1 MGLFNPNAFF
11 LSDVNLLLQ
20 LAILVVLILAVFF
33 RFRKNYLRHDATM
46 GIAVTLHTILIFAI
60 MVPSFASLVA
70 SVGNLLATS
79 MFVIISHAV
88 LGSLVELLGL
98 YLVLA
103 WALNRWNVKVCH
115 GNKRFMK
122 PTIILWL
129 IEIALGTYVYVL
141 LYVPL

>member
-1 MGLFNPNAFF
+1 
-11 LSDVNLLLQ
+11 VNLLLQ
-20 LAILVVLILAVFF
+20 LAILVLLILAFF
-33 RFRKNYLRHDATM
+33 YKSRQSYPKHGATM

-60 MVPSFASLVA
+60 MVPSFASLVG
-70 SVGNLLATS
+70 SLGNLPTTS
-79 MFVIISHAV
+79 MLVILLHAV

-103 WALNRWNVKVCH
+103 WALNRWNVTVCH

-129 IEIALGTYVYVL
+129 IEIALGTYVYIL
-141 LYVPL
+141 LYVSL

>member
-20 LAILVVLILAVFF
+20 LAILVALILAFF
-33 RFRKNYLRHDATM
+33 FKSRQRYLRHGATM
-46 GIAVTLHTILIFAI
+46 GIAVTLHTVLIFAI
-60 MVPSFASLVA
+60 MVPSFASLVG
-70 SVGNLLATS
+70 SFGNLLAPSALMILT
-79 MFVIISHAV
+79 HGV

-103 WALNRWNVKVCH
+103 WALHRWNVKVCH

-129 IEIALGTYVYVL
+129 IEIALGTYVYIL

>member
-1 MGLFNPNAFF
+1 
-11 LSDVNLLLQ
+11 
-20 LAILVVLILAVFF
+20 
-33 RFRKNYLRHDATM
+33 M
-46 GIAVTLHTILIFAI
+46 GIAVTLHTILIFSI
-60 MVPSFASLVA
+60 MVPSFASLVV
-70 SVGNLLATS
+70 SFGNLLWSSAL
-79 MFVIISHAV
+79 VILLHAV

-98 YLVLA
+98 YLVLG
-103 WALNRWNVKVCH
+103 WALNRWNVKVCV

>member
-1 MGLFNPNAFF
+1 MGLFNPNAYF

-20 LAILVVLILAVFF
+20 LAILVVLILAFLF
-33 RFRKNYLRHDATM
+33 KSKQSYLKHGATM
-46 GIAVTLHTILIFAI
+46 GIAVSLHTILIFAI
-60 MVPSFASLVA
+60 MVPSFASLMG
-70 SVGNLLATS
+70 SLGNLSGASALA
-79 MFVIISHAV
+79 ILSHAV
-88 LGSLVELLGL
+88 LGSAVEILGL

-103 WALNRWNVKVCH
+103 WALHRWNVKVCF

>member
-1 MGLFNPNAFF
+1 MGLFNPKAFF

-20 LAILVVLILAVFF
+20 LVILVVLILAVFF
-33 RFRKNYLRHDATM
+33 KSRQSYLRHGATM
-46 GIAVTLHTILIFAI
+46 GIAVTLHTVLIFSI
-60 MVPSFASLVA
+60 MVPSFASLVG
-70 SVGNLLATS
+70 SFGNLFWSSAL
-79 MFVIISHAV
+79 VILLHAV

-98 YLVLA
+98 YLVVA
-103 WALNRWNVKVCH
+103 WALNRWNVKVCF

-129 IEIALGTYVYVL
+129 IEIALGMYVYVL

>member
-1 MGLFNPNAFF
+1 M
-11 LSDVNLLLQ
+11 NLLLQ

-33 RFRKNYLRHDATM
+33 KSRKSYLRHGATM
-46 GIAVTLHTILIFAI
+46 AIAVTLHTILIFAV
-60 MVPSFASLVA
+60 MVPSFASLMG

-79 MFVIISHAV
+79 TLVILSHAV

-103 WALNRWNVKVCH
+103 WALNRWNVKVCF

-129 IEIALGTYVYVL
+129 IEIALGTYVYIL

>member
-33 RFRKNYLRHDATM
+33 KSRQNYLKHGATM
-46 GIAVTLHTILIFAI
+46 GIAVTLHTVLIFSI
-60 MVPSFASLVA
+60 MVPSFASLVGTF
-70 SVGNLLATS
+70 GNLPWPSAL
-79 MFVIISHAV
+79 VILLHAG

-103 WALNRWNVKVCH
+103 WALNHWNIKVCV
-115 GNKRFMK
+115 GNKRFMN

>member
-1 MGLFNPNAFF
+1 
-11 LSDVNLLLQ
+11 
-20 LAILVVLILAVFF
+20 
-33 RFRKNYLRHDATM
+33 M
-46 GIAVTLHTILIFAI
+46 GIAVTLHTVLIFAI
-60 MVPSFASLVA
+60 MVPSFASLVG
-70 SVGNLLATS
+70 SFGNLLWPSALA
-79 MFVIISHAV
+79 VLSHAV

-129 IEIALGTYVYVL
+129 IEIALGAYVYIL

>member
-1 MGLFNPNAFF
+1 MGLFNPNAYF

-33 RFRKNYLRHDATM
+33 KARQSYLRHGALM
-46 GIAVTLHTILIFAI
+46 GIAVTLHTVLIFSI
-60 MVPSFASLVA
+60 MVPSFASLVG
-70 SVGNLLATS
+70 SFGNLLWSSAL
-79 MFVIISHAV
+79 VILLHAV

-103 WALNRWNVKVCH
+103 WALNRWNVKVCF

>member
-20 LAILVVLILAVFF
+20 LAILVVLILAFF
-33 RFRKNYLRHDATM
+33 FKSRKSYLKHGATM
-46 GIAVTLHTILIFAI
+46 GIAVTLHTVLIFAI
-60 MVPSFASLVA
+60 MVPSFASLVG
-70 SVGNLLATS
+70 SFGNLLWPSALA
-79 MFVIISHAV
+79 VLSHAV

-129 IEIALGTYVYVL
+129 IEIALGAYVYIL

>member
-1 MGLFNPNAFF
+1 MGLFNPNAYV

-33 RFRKNYLRHDATM
+33 KSKQSYPRHGATM
-46 GIAVTLHTILIFAI
+46 GIAVTLHTILIFSI
-60 MVPSFASLVA
+60 MVPSFASLLG
-70 SVGNLLATS
+70 SFGNLLWPSAA
-79 MFVIISHAV
+79 VIVLHAG
-88 LGSLVELLGL
+88 LGSLVEILGL

-103 WALNRWNVKVCH
+103 WALNRWNVKICF

-129 IEIALGTYVYVL
+129 IEIALGIYVYVL

>member
-1 MGLFNPNAFF
+1 
-11 LSDVNLLLQ
+11 
-20 LAILVVLILAVFF
+20 
-33 RFRKNYLRHDATM
+33 M

-60 MVPSFASLVA
+60 MVPSLASLVG
-70 SVGNLLATS
+70 SLGNLLTTS
-79 MFVIISHAV
+79 TLVILSHAV
-88 LGSLVELLGL
+88 LGSLVEVLGL

-103 WALNRWNVKVCH
+103 WALNHWNVKVCH

-129 IEIALGTYVYVL
+129 IEIALGTYVYIL